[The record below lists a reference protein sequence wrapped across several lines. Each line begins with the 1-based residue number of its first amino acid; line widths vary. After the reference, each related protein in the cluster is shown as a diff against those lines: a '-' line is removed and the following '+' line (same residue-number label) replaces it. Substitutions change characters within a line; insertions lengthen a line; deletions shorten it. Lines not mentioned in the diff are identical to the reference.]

1 MSIRLATVCLMTST
15 SGHVADPPR
24 QLVVEWALCGIAA
37 AASRFIP
44 VPLVDDAVKDHAT
57 RYAVH
62 RTLRAHGR
70 TYDDEAVEELYEGVG
85 TRGASIVR
93 GLVSIPRRIALF
105 PVRKYVAIFGSV
117 RGVPNDV
124 LRVVLLGRTV
134 HRAIEQGRLD
144 GDGEPLREDA
154 IAVRRAYDDAIEY
167 QDLRLLRGALADG
180 LSQGRSLTRAA
191 VAYARTQFAKDSEK
205 PGMRPG
211 GEVERSAE
219 KVESVLRR
227 PDVVEELEKFDA
239 RIDAV
244 LATPRR

>member
-1 MSIRLATVCLMTST
+1 MTST

-37 AASRFIP
+37 AATRFIP
-44 VPLVDDAVKDHAT
+44 VPVVDEVVKDRAI

-70 TYDDEAVEELYEGVG
+70 TYDDDAVEELYEGVD
-85 TRGASIVR
+85 TRRAALGRSLR
-93 GLVSIPRRIALF
+93 SIPRRILLF
-105 PVRKYVAIFGSV
+105 PIRKYVAIFGSV

-124 LRVVLLGRTV
+124 MRVVLLGRTV
-134 HRAIEQGRLD
+134 HRAIELGRLD
-144 GDGEPLREDA
+144 GDGQPLQEDA
-154 IAVRRAYDDAIEY
+154 IAVRRAYDDAIEN

-191 VAYARTQFAKDSEK
+191 VAYARTQFAKDGSK
-205 PGMRPG
+205 PAMQPG
-211 GEVERSAE
+211 GEVERSARE
-219 KVESVLRR
+219 VESVLRR

-239 RIDAV
+239 RIDA
-244 LATPRR
+244 LLGASRR

>member
-1 MSIRLATVCLMTST
+1 MTST

-37 AASRFIP
+37 AATRFIP
-44 VPLVDDAVKDHAT
+44 VPVVDEVVKDRAI

-70 TYDDEAVEELYEGVG
+70 TYDDDAVEELYEGVD
-85 TRGASIVR
+85 TRRAALGRSLR
-93 GLVSIPRRIALF
+93 SIPRRILLF
-105 PVRKYVAIFGSV
+105 PIRKYVAIFGSV

-124 LRVVLLGRTV
+124 MRVVLLGRTV
-134 HRAIEQGRLD
+134 HRAIELGRLD
-144 GDGEPLREDA
+144 GDGQPLREDA
-154 IAVRRAYDDAIEY
+154 IAVRRAYDDAIEN

-191 VAYARTQFAKDSEK
+191 VAYARTQFAKDGSK
-205 PGMRPG
+205 PAMQPG
-211 GEVERSAE
+211 GEVERSARE
-219 KVESVLRR
+219 VESVLRR

-239 RIDAV
+239 RIDA
-244 LATPRR
+244 LLGASRR

>member
-1 MSIRLATVCLMTST
+1 MTST

-37 AASRFIP
+37 AATRFIP
-44 VPLVDDAVKDHAT
+44 VPVVDEVVKDRAI

-70 TYDDEAVEELYEGVG
+70 TYDDDAVEELYEGVD
-85 TRGASIVR
+85 TRRAALGRSLR
-93 GLVSIPRRIALF
+93 SIPRRILLF
-105 PVRKYVAIFGSV
+105 PIRKYVAIFGSV

-124 LRVVLLGRTV
+124 MRVVLLGRTV
-134 HRAIEQGRLD
+134 HRAIELGRLD
-144 GDGEPLREDA
+144 GDGQPLREDA
-154 IAVRRAYDDAIEY
+154 IAVRRAYDDAIEN

-191 VAYARTQFAKDSEK
+191 VAYARTQFAKDGSK
-205 PGMRPG
+205 PAMQPG
-211 GEVERSAE
+211 GEVERSARE
-219 KVESVLRR
+219 VESVLRR